1 MRFLVFLCLLCST
14 FSVAMLYTAT
24 PPTPQCAPFVPPAV
38 PGPLAQ
44 PSTKAGILL
53 INEVLPFS
61 PVSQH
66 IWDCSEIGTAR
77 PIHNVW
83 VELYNPQSLA
93 FDLYPTAKLD
103 SGPGTSQS
111 YLPFGAAIPA
121 HGFLVIFPEN
131 GATFSTTEIFSLRL
145 LFGDVVIDQVEFSPL
160 PLPDQSYARI
170 ADGSPNWQI
179 TSTPTIDASNT
190 PVSVTAT
197 PTHTL
202 KHPST
207 KGSGS
212 TRQRTTNKSV
222 AGNISATTNK
232 TSRRSAIATGTQP
245 AWSNLQLPSGS
256 TSSPKATTS
265 VDPSSN
271 NTTTT
276 PPATNDTMD
285 LPRKVLFTSLAI
297 VFAGVLFLCWR
308 RFKPT

>member
-77 PIHNVW
+77 P
-83 VELYNPQSLA
+83 
-93 FDLYPTAKLD
+93 
-103 SGPGTSQS
+103 
-111 YLPFGAAIPA
+111 
-121 HGFLVIFPEN
+121 
-131 GATFSTTEIFSLRL
+131 TFSTIEIFSLRL
-145 LFGDVVIDQVEFSPL
+145 LFRDVVIDQVEFSPL
-160 PLPDQSYARI
+160 PPPDQSYARI

-190 PVSVTAT
+190 SVSVTAT

-222 AGNISATTNK
+222 AGNTSATTNK

>member
-1 MRFLVFLCLLCST
+1 MFLCLLCST
-14 FSVAMLYTAT
+14 FSVTMLYTVT
-24 PPTPQCAPFVPPAV
+24 LPPPQCVPFAPPAV
-38 PGPLAQ
+38 PGPLVQ
-44 PSTKAGILL
+44 PSAKAGIVL

-61 PVSQH
+61 QH
-66 IWDCSEIGTAR
+66 TWDCSYIGTANNQA
-77 PIHNVW
+77 HNMW
-83 VELYNPQSLA
+83 VELYNPQNQALDLFSMA
-93 FDLYPTAKLD
+93 NKFDR
-103 SGPGTSQS
+103 GPGTSPS
-111 YLPFGAAIPA
+111 YLPFGSAIPA

-131 GATFSTTEIFSLRL
+131 SIPFSTTETFSLRL
-145 LFGDVVIDQVEFSPL
+145 LFGNVVIDQVNFSP
-160 PLPDQSYARI
+160 PIGTEQSYARI
-170 ADGSPNWQI
+170 PDGSPNWQI

-222 AGNISATTNK
+222 AGNTSATTNK

-265 VDPSSN
+265 VDSSSN

-276 PPATNDTMD
+276 PPATNDTVD

-297 VFAGVLFLCWR
+297 VLASVLFLCWR